1 MFDYGEIKYEN
12 TSEMKEVIEV
22 EGGREPE
29 ICTTKVLGRNLYKQ
43 VIDV

>member
-1 MFDYGEIKYEN
+1 
-12 TSEMKEVIEV
+12 MKEVTEV

>member
-1 MFDYGEIKYEN
+1 MFDYREIKYEN
-12 TSEMKEVIEV
+12 TSEMKEVTEV

>member
-1 MFDYGEIKYEN
+1 MHDYREIKYEN
-12 TSEMKEVIEV
+12 TSEIKEVIEV

-29 ICTTKVLGRNLYKQ
+29 IYTTKVLGRNLYKQ